1 MVAHL
6 WLGMAVALQSGTP
19 MVTIVAAT
27 GTYLHLQH
35 PGAQGQ
41 GMRVGQAEA
50 AVWLSIIKRR
60 KWNRTGNYPEW
71 FRVAWIS
78 KRQER
83 GNSVGEGGSNPGVK
97 STFN

>member
-41 GMRVGQAEA
+41 GMRVGQAVA
-50 AVWLSIIKRR
+50 A
-60 KWNRTGNYPEW
+60 GNQ
-71 FRVAWIS
+71 V
-78 KRQER
+78 
-83 GNSVGEGGSNPGVK
+83 NPPDTRAFMWDNAVVH
-97 STFN
+97 